1 MLLLW
6 SAVKLRVPDV
16 AEDGEERVK
25 EADNVWRAVRII
37 AIADIVM
44 SLDNVIAIAAA
55 AETAAARLDP
65 AHAQAIKS
73 GLIVFGLAAS
83 IPLIVAG
90 SALVMAMLT
99 RLPMLVWAGAA
110 ILGWVA
116 GDIMIKDEA
125 VLWWLTPEQVK
136 AWHVGAG
143 ALGAVIVVAAGWI
156 ITRMRREA
164 EEHQV

>member
-1 MLLLW
+1 
-6 SAVKLRVPDV
+6 
-16 AEDGEERVK
+16 
-25 EADNVWRAVRII
+25 
-37 AIADIVM
+37 
-44 SLDNVIAIAAA
+44 
-55 AETAAARLDP
+55 
-65 AHAQAIKS
+65 
-73 GLIVFGLAAS
+73 LAAS

-99 RLPMLVWAGAA
+99 RLPILVWVGAA

-116 GDIMIKDEA
+116 GDIMIKDDA
-125 VLWWLTPEQVK
+125 VLWGLTPEQVQ

-156 ITRMRREA
+156 LTQMRRET